1 MSVLNQGGA
10 FTRGLLGT
18 AVRRPTATIP
28 QTATGTLF
36 TVTGGRVLVTG
47 IVGEVTTILGAVG
60 NLNLVHD
67 PDGAGAVGD
76 LCAATACGT
85 DAVGTLYTISGVA
98 ADLLSEQT
106 VAGTEAPTHV
116 FALMGA
122 LAGKGIVLPAGALG
136 LKASASSTGS
146 IKWDLFYV
154 PLDEGA
160 SVVAA

>member
-18 AVRRPTATIP
+18 AVRRPTATLP

-36 TVTGGRVLVTG
+36 TVAGGRVLVTA

-76 LCAATACGT
+76 VCAATACGT
-85 DAVGTLYTISGVA
+85 DAVGTLYSITGVA
-98 ADLLSEQT
+98 ADLLGAQKVT
-106 VAGTEAPTHV
+106 GTEVPTHV
-116 FALMGA
+116 FTSVFAGA
-122 LAGKGIVLPAGALG
+122 AKGLVLPAGALG
-136 LKASASSTGS
+136 LKTSASSTGS

-154 PLDEGA
+154 PIDEGA